1 MNLKNLIILLICCL
15 LFFIIS
21 CKNDD
26 NVKNEDITK
35 EEKKE
40 KQEIKPSPLNFTLN
54 DFLKDNNN
62 LNNIVDSIFNSIGS
76 DEGRVAQMV
85 ITFGGKLGKPDEYV
99 KKIVKEKKAGGVLL
113 AGGTKE
119 YLSSLITKLKSEI
132 KENKYIPLFFMV
144 DGEPSLVSRKIN
156 GVPQFKSAFELSEKE
171 NIRTADEITKL
182 IKNLGFNVNLAPV
195 CDFSDNKEIIGKR
208 SYGDKKKINKLASD
222 FIKESHKQN
231 ILAVIK
237 HFPGH
242 GRVKGD
248 SHKELVYLS
257 GNIDEDIKIFKAMI
271 DSGALCVMVGHIAI
285 NDGKYSTEGKPAT
298 LSRKIVQDL
307 LRKEFGFK
315 GLTITDAMNM
325 KAVSELKTPSLNAAI
340 AGVDLILA
348 PSDEGLLISSIVK
361 KMKEDESFKN
371 QIYSSVKRII
381 RMKACLG
388 LFN

>member
-1 MNLKNLIILLICCL
+1 MNLKNLIILFICCL
-15 LFFIIS
+15 LFFSIS

-26 NVKNEDITK
+26 NVKNEDTTK

-54 DFLKDNNN
+54 DFLKDNDKLN
-62 LNNIVDSIFNSIGS
+62 LIVDSIFKSIGS
-76 DEGRVAQMV
+76 DEERVAQMV
-85 ITFGGKLGKPDEYV
+85 ITFGGKLGKPEEYV
-99 KKIVKEKKAGGVLL
+99 KKIVREKKTGGVLL

-119 YLSSLITKLKSEI
+119 NLQSLITKLKSEV

-156 GVPQFKSAFELSEKE
+156 GSPQFKSAFELSEKE

-208 SYGDKKKINKLASD
+208 SYGDKKRIIKLASD

-257 GNIDEDIKIFKAMI
+257 GSIDEEIKIFKAMI
-271 DSGALCVMVGHIAI
+271 DSGALCVMIGHIAI

-307 LRKEFGFK
+307 LRNELGFK

-340 AGVDLILA
+340 AGIDLILA

-381 RMKACLG
+381 RMKVCLG